1 MALRL
6 HRVTDDTWQRLA
18 NARRAQ
24 DHLEAAA
31 YQRLIIGDHHGR
43 PVRLAG
49 LGRRGRLGMVGVPGK
64 S

>member
-24 DHLEAAA
+24 DLAASPARASIGAIEIEIRALVAREADSRYVDSGNRA
-31 YQRLIIGDHHGR
+31 
-43 PVRLAG
+43 
-49 LGRRGRLGMVGVPGK
+49 

>member
-24 DHLEAAA
+24 DLAASPGRASIGAIEIEIRALVAREAEVHNTGHPQAA
-31 YQRLIIGDHHGR
+31 NG
-43 PVRLAG
+43 
-49 LGRRGRLGMVGVPGK
+49 
-64 S
+64 